1 MKPRDKKPVVSD
13 DEASIFRDAVQ
24 DVEPIPAADKVI
36 HSCKPLQPTIKKSRA
51 TLDRSFTNPNLISE
65 MVSGDEHSFLR
76 SGVSRQTLKQL
87 RRGHWNTD
95 DQLDLH
101 GFTRDEALREL
112 DEFLDTCCT
121 RGFRCVHIIH
131 GKGLNSKNREPVLKT
146 LVWSQLK
153 QHSYV
158 LAFCQAGPADG
169 GSGAVIVLFKSSVTK
184 RAR

>member
-1 MKPRDKKPVVSD
+1 MKPRDKKLVVSD
-13 DEASIFRDAVQ
+13 DEASIFRDAVR
-24 DVEPIPAADKVI
+24 DVEPIPATDKAI
-36 HSCKPLQPTIKKSRA
+36 HSRKIPQPTIQRS
-51 TLDRSFTNPNLISE
+51 TSTTDRLFPNNPILE

-112 DEFLDTCCT
+112 DVFLDTCCT

-131 GKGLNSKNREPVLKT
+131 GKGLNSKNREPVLKA
-146 LVWSQLK
+146 LVRSQLK

-158 LAFCQAGPADG
+158 LAFCQASPADG
-169 GSGAVIVLFKSSVTK
+169 GSGAVVVLFKSSVTK